1 MTSLTDPIPPQH
13 EKPFSRLAGD
23 YSARVW
29 IRGGKTLFDR
39 AFAAAALL
47 TLLPVFAV
55 IALVILARRDRAR
68 CSSPIPVS
76 AATGAGSAA

>member
-55 IALVILARRDRAR
+55 IALVILARRDG
-68 CSSPIPVS
+68 PVFF
-76 AATGAGSAA
+76 AHTRVGRDGAGSAA